1 MTDSHLS
8 FNKDVT
14 PDSSSLDLR
23 QHGDVWRS
31 NVWVLH
37 SSRPCALPSQHS
49 QDSRQCCASWSEG
62 VRTRPAALRLTVQ
75 QWQNEKSPFHT
86 DDSPAGPQKRR
97 KMDKGTIQS
106 LLTQKADAGFTSA
119 NKSLESIRM
128 IMWKPDGA
136 ETDGANSS
144 FYCAVSGRKLGESCA
159 GSL

>member
-62 VRTRPAALRLTVQ
+62 VRTRPDALRLTVQ
-75 QWQNEKSPFHT
+75 QWQSENPHSTLMTLQQALRRGGRCTKAPFSLCWHKRLMQA
-86 DDSPAGPQKRR
+86 SRPQTNHWNWFGWLCGSQMVLRP
-97 KMDKGTIQS
+97 MALTHPFIVWFQGT
-106 LLTQKADAGFTSA
+106 
-119 NKSLESIRM
+119 N
-128 IMWKPDGA
+128 
-136 ETDGANSS
+136 
-144 FYCAVSGRKLGESCA
+144 
-159 GSL
+159 